1 MHSPSPA
8 LPRCNHRKGR
18 PTCSGTSRSSG
29 TTRRQ
34 KSLPITAGA
43 AAIFFSR
50 RTIAHRNAPGRSTHP
65 GGRTP
70 GSDNSRFDPHMAII
84 SRSRPGRHSKIL
96 SERPRTA
103 SRLMGLSLLG
113 WPRPRSQHDVAELID
128 FLQPRIVRP
137 TPPGCWVTR
146 QHTDTGI
153 ETTAPVSTLRCVQLL
168 VDASNPTPDIQTL
181 IHRWH
186 TQPAMH
192 ALAAAP
198 LWLFLQIPRFLYR
211 SAGRPVKQTQAYI
224 LPQSVQLPV
233 FVDSVSLAVHWQQY
247 RVSACI
253 QHHGPLPSQGHY
265 TTVAFLTHAQ
275 WMLDDEKEPTP
286 LTDEQLDHLSANVY
300 LMLLTCS
307 IAASAAPSDTSAQP
321 HTASAAH
328 GSPSG
333 ASHLARRGPRLDIQ
347 PHLPDP
353 LPAYSPVGTTG
364 SDATG
369 SEPHAG
375 GHTHPRSS
383 IAARRAQVHRA
394 DHTLHHARDDG

>member
-1 MHSPSPA
+1 MPLYAAGRSNSAAGTATTATAPV
-8 LPRCNHRKGR
+8 LP
-18 PTCSGTSRSSG
+18 
-29 TTRRQ
+29 
-34 KSLPITAGA
+34 
-43 AAIFFSR
+43 
-50 RTIAHRNAPGRSTHP
+50 TIAFQ
-65 GGRTP
+65 GG
-70 GSDNSRFDPHMAII
+70 SNSCYLNSFLNCLWIAAHLTQA
-84 SRSRPGRHSKIL
+84 RHL
-96 SERPRTA
+96 VPQVLWEHSERPRTA
-103 SRLMGLSLLG
+103 LRLMGLSLLG

-307 IAASAAPSDTSAQP
+307 VAASAAPSDKSAQP

-333 ASHLARRGPRLDIQ
+333 ASYLTGGGPRLDIQ

-353 LPAYSPVGTTG
+353 LAAYSPVGTTG

-383 IAARRAQVHRA
+383 IAARRAQQVHRA